1 LPFFSIFSF
10 ENSRAS
16 LVSSA
21 TYSLLQKQWD
31 ISQIQSQSESHPM
44 NPQSPKV
51 LHAIPDLAPVCS
63 HRTKTGCRCHLPA
76 LENSVLCFR
85 HTPKYAVQ
93 AEADLTAAFGDRLL
107 TNPQRA
113 ASINSF
119 VGRLA
124 VLVVQN
130 RVSPRRAAVLADLS
144 NLLLRS
150 WSEID
155 RELDT
160 GRFPS
165 KVAAAAVHPS
175 ASVPE
180 SAGDITTQ
188 EPS

>member
-1 LPFFSIFSF
+1 
-10 ENSRAS
+10 
-16 LVSSA
+16 
-21 TYSLLQKQWD
+21 
-31 ISQIQSQSESHPM
+31 M
-44 NPQSPKV
+44 NPQSPEP
-51 LHAIPDLAPVCS
+51 LHAIPDPAPVCS
-63 HRTKTGCRCHLPA
+63 HRTKTGRRCHLPA

-85 HTPKYAVQ
+85 HAPKYAVQ
-93 AEADLTAAFGDRLL
+93 TEADLTAAFGDKLL

-130 RVSPRRAAVLADLS
+130 CVSPRRAAVLADLS

-150 WSEID
+150 LSEID

-165 KVAAAAVHPS
+165 KVAASSVHPS
-175 ASVPE
+175 ASVPDE
-180 SAGDITTQ
+180 LAGDTTQ
-188 EPS
+188 LKSQASSMNVKLT